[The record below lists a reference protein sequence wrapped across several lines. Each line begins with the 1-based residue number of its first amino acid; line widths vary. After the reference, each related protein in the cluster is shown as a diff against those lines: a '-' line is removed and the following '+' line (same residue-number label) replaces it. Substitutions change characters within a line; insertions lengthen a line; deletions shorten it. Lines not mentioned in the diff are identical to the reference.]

1 MKKIIA
7 LFGIILYPVLVAGQM
22 SFDAGT
28 YVRFKTLNHRISAP
42 KTWGEE
48 SSGLYMLS
56 GSEILD
62 LGILTV
68 ASSNQSL
75 EIRCRLE
82 GNLSPQNSASEPMNN
97 DFSIPYHVFDSD
109 SIIDDDTEF
118 WFYIPPN
125 YNMSYD
131 PILGSSSYVPNPFS
145 DRKYFLV
152 SGGNTAYQGIPLE
165 AVAKQ
170 DSSRAL
176 NAKATWVYDTAMYNL
191 VGTGRKWMGELFD
204 FTTTRVYDF
213 SGRTTLS
220 TSSANRP
227 LPGSNIKV
235 QIKAVARSSTSNTKL
250 TVQYGSQSET
260 VAFPAV
266 QTGSVSNYVQEKLLT
281 VDFTADQS
289 TTLTITYDKL
299 GDNAAA
305 MWLDEMIVDWETS
318 EEEVYPNQFM
328 VNHPRGAG
336 NYSHFEVEGSS
347 CLRIFGIEN
356 KQISTLIEPAI
367 VTSLGPDQTRQRWY
381 SHEDQPRTYK
391 IGDCDEPLA
400 FIVDEQVNLNDIQ
413 TATYSDLNGIESIV
427 ITTDSLLDAANDLA
441 ELERAS
447 GVTSEV
453 VSLDYIYDVMN
464 TGNPD
469 IGAIRKFLVKA
480 YADYNSLKYLTLFGD
495 ASYDYKGIL
504 PGAKSN
510 LVPTYHT
517 NASFSLI
524 TSYITDDF
532 YGYLESGESVN
543 WFLDDLDIGI
553 GRIPVRTVS
562 EAEEAVAKIANY
574 MQGADRFGPWR
585 ARGIFVVDDA
595 DEPWE
600 KEFAVYQD
608 RLAKTLDT
616 TRAELNQIKIY
627 SDAYLQDTKPGSQR
641 YPEAREALI
650 DEVEQGALAV
660 SFVGH
665 GGEVGWTTE
674 RILQLEDINGWN
686 NTSKQ
691 PVVTTITCE
700 FTRFDDPL
708 RISAGE
714 QLFLNPSGGAIG
726 LFSTTRSVFATNSTY
741 ALNALLN
748 EEMMQLDNPRLGDV
762 LRETKNNN
770 NSGDKIK
777 FSLIGDA
784 ALPLARPK
792 HQMIFD
798 TLNGMAWSDFQDT
811 LKALSWVQIQGSVRD
826 VQSGAL
832 LNNFNGK
839 AWVTVFDKP
848 QMQQTKVNDQ
858 SGTPFNFT
866 TQNNTVFKGQASVV
880 NGKYTVAFR
889 VPLDINL
896 SYGPPKISAYATD
909 FETDAWGASNE
920 QLMGGIFDGVI
931 TDTEG
936 PEVQLFMNDTTFSTG
951 NTVESDAIGLGLLSD
966 ESGINAVGLGIG
978 HNMTLTLDGVAINVN
993 AYYESDLDDFT
1004 RGSLRYPFNN
1014 LTLGEHTLSLRAWD
1028 VLNQWGYDSIAFVVV
1043 EPSTPILDQ
1052 LLAFPNPFTDQVKF
1066 QLAHQ
1071 ERGEEGELKVSVT
1084 NNQGQLVWQRAQ
1096 NLRLNDTKT
1105 QLPTFTMSEQ
1115 PGKTPGA
1122 GFYSVRVEWTRL
1134 IDGKSATIQEKLIYI
1149 R

>member
-1 MKKIIA
+1 MKKIKA
-7 LFGIILYPVLVAGQM
+7 LFGIILFPVLVAGQM

-28 YVRFKTLNHRISAP
+28 YVRFKTINNRISAP
-42 KTWGEE
+42 QYWGEE
-48 SSGLYMLS
+48 SSGLYMLR

-62 LGILTV
+62 LGILTEE
-68 ASSNQSL
+68 SKNQSL

-82 GNLSPQNSASEPMNN
+82 GNLPPQNSASEPMSN
-97 DFSIPYHVFDSD
+97 DFSIPYHIFDSD
-109 SIIDDDTEF
+109 SIIDVNTEF

-125 YNMSYD
+125 YSISYD
-131 PILGSSSYVPNPFS
+131 PNSGRSSYVSNPFS

-165 AVAKQ
+165 AVAEQ
-170 DSSRAL
+170 DSSRAM
-176 NAKATWVYDTAMYNL
+176 NANVTWVYDTAMYNL

-213 SGRTTLS
+213 SNRTTLS
-220 TSSANRP
+220 TSNANRP

-250 TVQYGSQSET
+250 TVEYGSQSET
-260 VAFPAV
+260 VTFPAV

-281 VDFTADQS
+281 VDFIGDQS
-289 TTLTITYDKL
+289 STLTISYDKV
-299 GDNAAA
+299 GNNAAA

-318 EEEVYPNQFM
+318 EEEVYPNQYM
-328 VNHPRGAG
+328 VNRPRGAG
-336 NYSHFEVEGSS
+336 NYSHFEVEGGS

-356 KQISTLIEPAI
+356 KQISTRIEPAV
-367 VTSLGPDQTRQRWY
+367 VTALAPDQTRNKWY
-381 SHEDQPRTYK
+381 SHEDKPRTYR
-391 IGDCDEPLA
+391 IGDCDEPLD
-400 FIVDEQVNLNDIQ
+400 FIVDGRVNLNDLQ
-413 TATYSDLNGIESIV
+413 TATFSDLDGIESIV

-453 VSLDYIYDVMN
+453 VSLSYIYDVMN

-532 YGYLESGESVN
+532 YGYLDSGESVN

-1014 LTLGEHTLSLRAWD
+1014 LKLGEHTLSLRAWD

>member
-1 MKKIIA
+1 
-7 LFGIILYPVLVAGQM
+7 
-22 SFDAGT
+22 
-28 YVRFKTLNHRISAP
+28 
-42 KTWGEE
+42 
-48 SSGLYMLS
+48 
-56 GSEILD
+56 
-62 LGILTV
+62 
-68 ASSNQSL
+68 
-75 EIRCRLE
+75 
-82 GNLSPQNSASEPMNN
+82 
-97 DFSIPYHVFDSD
+97 
-109 SIIDDDTEF
+109 
-118 WFYIPPN
+118 
-125 YNMSYD
+125 
-131 PILGSSSYVPNPFS
+131 
-145 DRKYFLV
+145 
-152 SGGNTAYQGIPLE
+152 
-165 AVAKQ
+165 
-170 DSSRAL
+170 
-176 NAKATWVYDTAMYNL
+176 
-191 VGTGRKWMGELFD
+191 
-204 FTTTRVYDF
+204 
-213 SGRTTLS
+213 
-220 TSSANRP
+220 
-227 LPGSNIKV
+227 V

-260 VAFPAV
+260 VIFPAV
-266 QTGSVSNYVQEKLLT
+266 QTGSASNYVQEKLLT

-289 TTLTITYDKL
+289 STLTLSYDKV
-299 GDNAAA
+299 GNNAAA

-318 EEEVYPNQFM
+318 EEEVYPNQNM

-356 KQISTLIEPAI
+356 QQISTRIEPA
-367 VTSLGPDQTRQRWY
+367 VVNSLGADLARSKWY
-381 SHEDQPRTYK
+381 SHEDQPRAYR
-391 IGDCDEPLA
+391 IGDCDAPLVH
-400 FIVDEQVNLNDIQ
+400 IVDEKVNLSNIQ
-413 TATYSDLNGIESIV
+413 TATFSDLNGIESII
-427 ITTDSLLDAANDLA
+427 ITTDSLLDAANDLS

-453 VSLDYIYDVMN
+453 VSLSYIYDVMN

-504 PGAKSN
+504 LGAKSN
-510 LVPTYHT
+510 VVPTYHT
-517 NASFSLI
+517 NASFSLM

-532 YGYLESGESVN
+532 YGYLDSGESVN
-543 WFLDDLDIGI
+543 WYLDDLDIGI

-562 EAEEAVAKIANY
+562 EAEEMVAKIANY

-641 YPEAREALI
+641 YPEARQALFN
-650 DEVEQGALAV
+650 EVEQGALAV

-792 HQMIFD
+792 HQMSFD
-798 TLNGMAWSDFQDT
+798 SINGMAWSDFQDT
-811 LKALSWVQIQGSVRD
+811 LKALSWVQIKGSVHD

-832 LNNFNGK
+832 MSDFNGK

-848 QMQQTKVNDQ
+848 QIQQTKVNDQ

-866 TQNNTVFKGQASVV
+866 TQNNAVFKGQASVV
-880 NGKYTVAFR
+880 NGKYTVTFR

-909 FETDAWGASNE
+909 YEQDAWGASND
-920 QLMGGIFDGVI
+920 QLIGGILDGFI
-931 TDTEG
+931 ADTEG
-936 PEVQLFMNDTTFSTG
+936 PEVRLFMNDTTFASG
-951 NTVESDAIGLGLLSD
+951 SSVESDATGLGLLYD

-978 HNMTLTLDGVAINVN
+978 HNMTLTLNGEAINVN
-993 AYYESDLDDFT
+993 DYYESDLDDFT
-1004 RGSLRYPFNN
+1004 RGSLRYPFND
-1014 LTLGEHTLSLRAWD
+1014 LALGEHTLSLRAWD

-1043 EPSTPILDQ
+1043 EPSTPVLEQ

-1066 QLAHQ
+1066 QLTHQ
-1071 ERGEEGELKVSVT
+1071 EQGEEGELKVTVT
-1084 NNQGQLVWQRAQ
+1084 NNQGQLIWQRAQ
-1096 NLRLNDTKT
+1096 TLRLNAAAT

-1115 PGKTPGA
+1115 SGKTPGA
-1122 GFYSVRVEWTRL
+1122 GFYSVRVEWMRL
-1134 IDGKSATIQEKLIYI
+1134 IDGKSSTIQEKLIYI

>member
-7 LFGIILYPVLVAGQM
+7 FIGVILLPVLVAGQM

-28 YVRFKTLNHRISAP
+28 YVRFKTVNHRITAP
-42 KTWGEE
+42 QNWEEE
-48 SSGLYMLS
+48 SSGLYKLS

-62 LGILTV
+62 LGILTES
-68 ASSNQSL
+68 SSNQSL

-82 GNLSPQNSASEPMNN
+82 GNLSPQNSASEPMGN
-97 DFSIPYHVFDSD
+97 DFSIPYHIFDSD
-109 SIIDDDTEF
+109 TIIDDATEF
-118 WFYIPPN
+118 WFYIPPSYN
-125 YNMSYD
+125 YSYD
-131 PILGSSSYVPNPFS
+131 PILGKSSYVSNPYS

-152 SGGNTAYQGIPLE
+152 SGGNTAYQSIPLE
-165 AVAKQ
+165 AVAEQ

-176 NAKATWVYDTAMYNL
+176 NARVTWVYDTTMYNL

-213 SGRTTLS
+213 SNRTTSS
-220 TSSANRP
+220 TSTANRP
-227 LPGSNIKV
+227 VPGSSIKV

-260 VAFPAV
+260 VIFPAV
-266 QTGSVSNYVQEKLLT
+266 QTGSASNYVQEKLLT

-289 TTLTITYDKL
+289 STLTLSYDKV
-299 GDNAAA
+299 GNNAAA

-318 EEEVYPNQFM
+318 EEEVYPNQNM

-356 KQISTLIEPAI
+356 QQISTRIEPA
-367 VTSLGPDQTRQRWY
+367 VVNSLGADLARSKWY
-381 SHEDQPRTYK
+381 SHEDQPRAYR
-391 IGDCDEPLA
+391 IGDCDAPLVH
-400 FIVDEQVNLNDIQ
+400 IVDEKVNLSNIQ
-413 TATYSDLNGIESIV
+413 TATFSDLNGIESII
-427 ITTDSLLDAANDLA
+427 ITTDSLLDAANDLS

-453 VSLDYIYDVMN
+453 VSLSYIYDVMN

-504 PGAKSN
+504 LGAKSN
-510 LVPTYHT
+510 VVPTYHT
-517 NASFSLI
+517 NASFSLM

-532 YGYLESGESVN
+532 YGYLDSGESVN
-543 WFLDDLDIGI
+543 WYLDDLDIGI

-562 EAEEAVAKIANY
+562 EAEEMVAKIANY

-641 YPEAREALI
+641 YPEARQALFN
-650 DEVEQGALAV
+650 EVEQGALAV

-741 ALNALLN
+741 ALNAMLN

-792 HQMIFD
+792 HQMSFD
-798 TLNGMAWSDFQDT
+798 SINGNAWSDFQDT
-811 LKALSWVQIQGSVRD
+811 LKALSWVQIKGSVHD

-832 LNNFNGK
+832 MSDFNGK

-848 QMQQTKVNDQ
+848 QIQQTKVNDQ

-866 TQNNTVFKGQASVV
+866 TQNNAVFKGQASVV
-880 NGKYTVAFR
+880 NGKYTVTFR

-909 FETDAWGASNE
+909 YEQDAWGASND
-920 QLMGGIFDGVI
+920 QLMGGILDGFI
-931 TDTEG
+931 ADTEG
-936 PEVQLFMNDTTFSTG
+936 PEVRLFMNDTTFASG
-951 NTVESDAIGLGLLSD
+951 SSVESDATGLGLLYD

-978 HNMTLTLDGVAINVN
+978 HNMTLTLDGEAINVN
-993 AYYESDLDDFT
+993 DYYESDLDDFT
-1004 RGSLRYPFNN
+1004 RGSLRYPFND
-1014 LTLGEHTLSLRAWD
+1014 LALGEHSLSLRAWD

-1066 QLAHQ
+1066 QLTHQ
-1071 ERGEEGELKVSVT
+1071 EQGEEGELKVSVT
-1084 NNQGQLVWQRAQ
+1084 NNQGQLVWQRVQ
-1096 NLRLNDTKT
+1096 TLRLNDAKT

>member
-1 MKKIIA
+1 VKKIIA
-7 LFGIILYPVLVAGQM
+7 LVGVLLFPILVAGQL
-22 SFDAGT
+22 SFDTGT
-28 YVRFKTLNHRISAP
+28 YVRFKTLNHGISGP
-42 KTWGEE
+42 KNGGQA

-56 GSEILD
+56 GREVLD
-62 LGILTV
+62 LGIL
-68 ASSNQSL
+68 SELSRNESL
-75 EIRCRLE
+75 EIRCRLD
-82 GNLSPQNSASEPMNN
+82 GTLSPQNSANEPMGS
-97 DFSIPYHVFDSD
+97 DFSIPYYIVDSD
-109 SIIDDDTEF
+109 SIVDDATEF
-118 WFYIPPN
+118 WFYVPPSYTLN
-125 YNMSYD
+125 YDAASGASFYAA
-131 PILGSSSYVPNPFS
+131 NPFS
-145 DRKYFLV
+145 DQKYFLV
-152 SGGNTAYQGIPLE
+152 SGGNTSYQG
-165 AVAKQ
+165 VAAEVVPEQ

-176 NAKATWVYDTAMYNL
+176 NARATWVYDTAMYNL
-191 VGTGRKWMGELFD
+191 VGTGRRWMGEMFD

-213 SGRTTLS
+213 RERTALS
-220 TSSANRP
+220 NSDANRP
-227 LPGSNIKV
+227 VSGSTIKV
-235 QIKAVARSSTSNTKL
+235 RIKAVARSSTSNTKL
-250 TVQYGSQSET
+250 IVQYGAQSET
-260 VAFPAV
+260 VTFPAV

-289 TTLTITYDKL
+289 TTLTITYDKA
-299 GDNAAA
+299 GNNAAA

-318 EEEVYPNQFM
+318 EVEVCPNQFR
-328 VNHPRGAG
+328 VNQSRGAG

-347 CLRIFGIEN
+347 CLRIFGLEN
-356 KQISTLIEPAI
+356 QRIATHVEPAI
-367 VTSLGPDQTRQRWY
+367 VTSLGPDQTRSKWY
-381 SHEDQPRTYK
+381 SHEDLPRTYM
-391 IGDCDEPLA
+391 IGDCNEPLA
-400 FIVDEQVNLNDIQ
+400 YVLDEKVNLSEIGS
-413 TATYSDLNGIESIV
+413 ATFADLDGIASII
-427 ITTDSLLDAANDLA
+427 ITPDSLLDAASDLA
-441 ELERAS
+441 DLERAS
-447 GVTSEV
+447 GVTAEV
-453 VSLDYIYDVMN
+453 VSLSYIYDVMN

-504 PGAKSN
+504 SGAKSN
-510 LVPTYHT
+510 VVPTYHT

-524 TSYITDDF
+524 SSYITDDF
-532 YGYLESGESVN
+532 YGYLDSGESVN

-562 EAEEAVAKIANY
+562 EAENAVAKIANY
-574 MQGADRFGPWR
+574 MTGADRFGPWR

-641 YPEAREALI
+641 YPEARQALFN
-650 DEVEQGALAV
+650 EVEQGALAV

-708 RISAGE
+708 RVSAGE
-714 QLFLNPSGGAIG
+714 QLFLNPNGGAIG

-792 HQMIFD
+792 HQMSFD
-798 TLNGMAWSDFQDT
+798 TLNGVAWSDFQDT
-811 LKALSWVQIQGSVRD
+811 LKALSWVQIQGGVRD
-826 VQSGAL
+826 AQSGAL

-866 TQNNTVFKGQASVV
+866 TQNNAVFKGQASVV
-880 NGKYTVAFR
+880 NGRYTVAFR

-909 FETDAWGASNE
+909 YETDAWGASND
-920 QLMGGIFDGVI
+920 QLMGGIFDGLI
-931 TDTEG
+931 TDMEG
-936 PEVQLFMNDTTFSTG
+936 PEVRLFMNDTAFTSG
-951 NTVESDAIGLGLLSD
+951 SSVESDATGLGLLYD

-978 HNMTLTLDGVAINVN
+978 HNMTLTLDGEAINVN
-993 AYYESDLDDFT
+993 DYYESDLDDFT
-1004 RGSLRYPFNN
+1004 RGSLRYPFSD
-1014 LTLGEHTLSLRAWD
+1014 LALGEHTLSLRAWD

-1043 EPSTPILDQ
+1043 APSTPILEQ

-1066 QLAHQ
+1066 QLTHQ
-1071 ERGEEGELKVSVT
+1071 EQGEEGELKVSVT
-1084 NNQGQLVWQRAQ
+1084 NNQGQLVWQRTQ
-1096 NLRLNDTKT
+1096 TLRLNDATT

-1115 PGKTPGA
+1115 PGQTPGA

>member
-1 MKKIIA
+1 M
-7 LFGIILYPVLVAGQM
+7 M
-22 SFDAGT
+22 SGRE
-28 YVRFKTLNHRISAP
+28 V
-42 KTWGEE
+42 
-48 SSGLYMLS
+48 
-56 GSEILD
+56 LD
-62 LGILTV
+62 LGIL
-68 ASSNQSL
+68 SELSRNESL
-75 EIRCRLE
+75 EIRCRLD
-82 GNLSPQNSASEPMNN
+82 GTLSPQNSANEPIGG
-97 DFSIPYHVFDSD
+97 DFSIPYYIVDSD
-109 SIIDDDTEF
+109 SIVDNATEF
-118 WFYIPPN
+118 WFYVPPSYTLN
-125 YNMSYD
+125 YDAASGKSFY
-131 PILGSSSYVPNPFS
+131 LANPFS
-145 DRKYFLV
+145 DQKYFLV
-152 SGGNTAYQGIPLE
+152 SGGNTAYQGVSPEIVPE
-165 AVAKQ
+165 Q

-176 NAKATWVYDTAMYNL
+176 NARASWVYDTAMYNL
-191 VGTGRKWMGELFD
+191 VGTGRRWMGELFD

-213 SGRTTLS
+213 RERTALNNSG
-220 TSSANRP
+220 ANRP
-227 LPGSNIKV
+227 VSGSTIKV
-235 QIKAVARSSTSNTKL
+235 QIKAVARSSISETKL
-250 TVQYGSQSET
+250 IVHYGAQSET
-260 VAFPAV
+260 VTFPAV
-266 QTGSVSNYVQEKLLT
+266 QTGSVSNYVQEKLLN

-289 TTLTITYDKL
+289 TTLTITYDKA

-318 EEEVYPNQFM
+318 EAEVCPNQFM
-328 VNHPRGAG
+328 VNQPRGAG
-336 NYSHFEVEGSS
+336 NYSYFEVEGSS
-347 CLRIFGIEN
+347 CLRIFGLEN
-356 KQISTLIEPAI
+356 QRITTHVEPAV
-367 VTSLGPDQTRQRWY
+367 VTSLGPDRTRSKWY
-381 SHEDQPRTYK
+381 SHEDLSRTYM
-391 IGDCDEPLA
+391 IGDCNEPLA
-400 FIVDEQVNLNDIQ
+400 YVVDEKVNLGEIGS
-413 TATYSDLNGIESIV
+413 ATFTDLDGIASII
-427 ITTDSLLDAANDLA
+427 ITPDSLLHAASDLA

-447 GVTSEV
+447 GVTAEV
-453 VSLDYIYDVMN
+453 VSLSYIYDVMN

-480 YADYNSLKYLTLFGD
+480 YADYNSLKYLTLLGD

-504 PGAKSN
+504 SGANSN
-510 LVPTYHT
+510 VVPTYHT

-532 YGYLESGESVN
+532 YGYLDSGESVN

-574 MQGADRFGPWR
+574 MTGADRFGPWR

-641 YPEAREALI
+641 YPEARQALFN
-650 DEVEQGALAV
+650 EVEQGALAV

-708 RISAGE
+708 RVSAGE
-714 QLFLNPSGGAIG
+714 QLFLNPNGGAIG

-792 HQMIFD
+792 HQMSFD

-826 VQSGAL
+826 VQSGSL

-866 TQNNTVFKGQASVV
+866 TQNNAVFKGQASVV
-880 NGKYTVAFR
+880 NGRYTVAFR

-909 FETDAWGASNE
+909 YETDAWGASND
-920 QLMGGIFDGVI
+920 QLMGGIFDGLI

-936 PEVQLFMNDTTFSTG
+936 PEVRLFMNDTAFIPGSS
-951 NTVESDAIGLGLLSD
+951 VESDATGLGLLYD

-978 HNMTLTLDGVAINVN
+978 HNMTLTLDGEAINVN
-993 AYYESDLDDFT
+993 DYYESDLDDFT
-1004 RGSLRYPFNN
+1004 RGSLRYPFND
-1014 LTLGEHTLSLRAWD
+1014 LALGEHTLSLRAWD
-1028 VLNQWGYDSIAFVVV
+1028 VLNQWGYDSIAFVVI
-1043 EPSTPILDQ
+1043 EPSTPILEQ

-1066 QLAHQ
+1066 QLTHQ
-1071 ERGEEGELKVSVT
+1071 EQGEEGELKVSVT
-1084 NNQGQLVWQRAQ
+1084 NNQGQLVWQRTQ
-1096 NLRLNDTKT
+1096 TLRLNDATT

-1115 PGKTPGA
+1115 PGQTPGA

>member
-1 MKKIIA
+1 
-7 LFGIILYPVLVAGQM
+7 
-22 SFDAGT
+22 
-28 YVRFKTLNHRISAP
+28 
-42 KTWGEE
+42 
-48 SSGLYMLS
+48 MLS
-56 GSEILD
+56 GSEIID
-62 LGILTV
+62 LGILGEG
-68 ASSNQSL
+68 SRNESL
-75 EIRCRLE
+75 EIRCRLD
-82 GNLSPQNSASEPMNN
+82 GTLSPKNTVSEPMGA
-97 DFSIPYHVFDSD
+97 DFSIPYHIVDSD
-109 SIIDDDTEF
+109 SIIDAATEF
-118 WFYIPPN
+118 WFYIPPS
-125 YNMSYD
+125 YTMIYD
-131 PILGSSSYVPNPFS
+131 PALGRSSYFANPYS
-145 DRKYFLV
+145 DQKYFLV
-152 SGGNTAYQGIPLE
+152 SGGNTTYQGIPLE
-165 AVAKQ
+165 AVAEQ

-176 NAKATWVYDTAMYNL
+176 NARATWVYDTAMYNL
-191 VGTGRKWMGELFD
+191 VGTGRRWMGELFD
-204 FTTTRVYDF
+204 FTTTRAYDF
-213 SGRTTLS
+213 RARTT
-220 TSSANRP
+220 TSNSNANQP
-227 LPGSNIKV
+227 VPGSAIKV
-235 QIKAVARSSTSNTKL
+235 QIKAVARASTSNTKL
-250 TVQYGSQSET
+250 IVHYGTQSET
-260 VAFPAV
+260 VSFPAV
-266 QTGSVSNYVQEKLLT
+266 QAGSVSNYVQEKLLT

-289 TTLTITYDKL
+289 TTLTITYDKV
-299 GDNAAA
+299 GNNAAA

-318 EEEVYPNQFM
+318 EAEVCPDQFM
-328 VNHPRGAG
+328 VNQPRGAG
-336 NYSHFEVEGSS
+336 YYSHFEVEGSS
-347 CLRIFGIEN
+347 CLRIFGLEN
-356 KQISTLIEPAI
+356 QQISTLVEPAA
-367 VTSLGPDQTRQRWY
+367 VTLLGPNQTRNKWY
-381 SHEDQPRTYK
+381 SHEDSPRMYK
-391 IGDCDEPLA
+391 IGDCNEPPA
-400 FIVDEQVNLNDIQ
+400 FIVDEKVNHSEIE
-413 TATYSDLNGIESIV
+413 TATFSDLDGIESII
-427 ITTDSLLDAANDLA
+427 ITTDSLLHVASDLA

-453 VSLDYIYDVMN
+453 VSLSYIYDIMN

-469 IGAIRKFLVKA
+469 IGAVRKFLVKA
-480 YADYNSLKYLTLFGD
+480 YADYASLKYLTLFGD
-495 ASYDYKGIL
+495 ASYDYKGVL
-504 PGAKSN
+504 SGAKSN

-517 NASFSLI
+517 NASFSLM

-532 YGYLESGESVN
+532 YGYLDSGESVN
-543 WFLDDLDIGI
+543 WYLDDLDIGI
-553 GRIPVRTVS
+553 GRIPVRTIN

-574 MQGADRFGPWR
+574 LQGGARFGPWR

-641 YPEAREALI
+641 YPEARKALFN
-650 DEVEQGALAV
+650 EVEQGALVV

-674 RILQLEDINGWN
+674 RILQLEDINGWT

-708 RISAGE
+708 RVSAGE

-748 EEMMQLDNPRLGDV
+748 EEMMQLNNPRLGDV

-792 HQMIFD
+792 HQMSFD
-798 TLNGMAWSDFQDT
+798 TLNGMAWADFQDT
-811 LKALSWVQIQGSVRD
+811 LKALSWVQIHGSVRD
-826 VQSGAL
+826 AQGGAL

-848 QMQQTKVNDQ
+848 QTQQTKVNDQ
-858 SGTPFNFT
+858 SGSPFNFT
-866 TQNNTVFKGQASVV
+866 TQNNAVFKGQASVV

-889 VPLDINL
+889 VPMDINL
-896 SYGPPKISAYATD
+896 SFGPPKISAYATN
-909 FETDAWGASNE
+909 FETDAWGASND
-920 QLMGGIFDGVI
+920 QLMGGIFDGLI

-936 PEVQLFMNDTTFSTG
+936 PEVQLFMNDTGFTSG
-951 NTVESDAIGLGLLSD
+951 SIVESDATALGLLYD

-978 HNMTLTLDGVAINVN
+978 HNMTLKLDGEAINVN

-1004 RGSLRYPFNN
+1004 RGSLRYPFYE
-1014 LTLGEHTLSLRAWD
+1014 LALGEHTLSLRAWD

-1043 EPSTPILDQ
+1043 EANTPILEQ

-1066 QLAHQ
+1066 QLTHQ
-1071 ERGEEGELKVSVT
+1071 EQGEEGELKVSVT

-1096 NLRLNDTKT
+1096 TLRLNDATI

-1115 PGKTPGA
+1115 PGRTPGA

-1134 IDGKSATIQEKLIYI
+1134 VDGKSATIQEKLIYI

>member
-1 MKKIIA
+1 MT
-7 LFGIILYPVLVAGQM
+7 GQM
-22 SFDAGT
+22 SFDSGT
-28 YVRFKTLNHRISAP
+28 YVRFKTINHRISAP
-42 KTWGEE
+42 QNWREE
-48 SSGLYMLS
+48 SSGLHMLS

-62 LGILTV
+62 LGILSEE
-68 ASSNQSL
+68 SSNKSL

-82 GNLSPQNSASEPMNN
+82 GNLSPQNNASEPMGN
-97 DFSIPYHVFDSD
+97 DFSIPYHIIDSD
-109 SIIDDDTEF
+109 SIIDDATEF

-125 YNMSYD
+125 YNISFD
-131 PILGSSSYVPNPFS
+131 AISGRSSYVSNPFS

-152 SGGNTAYQGIPLE
+152 SGGNTAYQGIPTE
-165 AVAKQ
+165 AVLEQ

-176 NAKATWVYDTAMYNL
+176 NARATWVYDTAMYNL

-213 SGRTTLS
+213 SERTTS
-220 TSSANRP
+220 GTSNANRP
-227 LPGSNIKV
+227 APGSSIQV

-260 VAFPAV
+260 VTFPAV
-266 QTGSVSNYVQEKLLT
+266 QTGSVSNYVQERQLT

-289 TTLTITYDKL
+289 TTLTITYDKV
-299 GDNAAA
+299 GNNAAA
-305 MWLDEMIVDWETS
+305 MWLDEMIVDWETT
-318 EEEVYPNQFM
+318 EEEVYPNQYM
-328 VNHPRGAG
+328 VNNPRGAG

-347 CLRIFGIEN
+347 CLKIFGIEN
-356 KQISTLIEPAI
+356 KQISTLIEPAV
-367 VTSLGPDQTRQRWY
+367 VTSLGSAQTRSKWY
-381 SHEDQPRTYK
+381 SHEDKARTYR
-391 IGDCDEPLA
+391 IGDCDDPLVLM
-400 FIVDEQVNLNDIQ
+400 VDEKVNLSAIQ
-413 TATYSDLNGIESIV
+413 TATFSDLNGIESIV

-441 ELERAS
+441 KLERAS

-453 VSLDYIYDVMN
+453 VSLSYIYDVMN

-469 IGAIRKFLVKA
+469 ISAIRKFLVKA

-510 LVPTYHT
+510 IVPTYHT
-517 NASFSLI
+517 NVSFSLI

-532 YGYLESGESVN
+532 YGYLDSGESVN
-543 WFLDDLDIGI
+543 WYLDDLDIGI
-553 GRIPVRTVS
+553 GRIPVRTAS

-641 YPEAREALI
+641 YPEARQALFN
-650 DEVEQGALAV
+650 EVEQGALAV

-686 NTSKQ
+686 NSSKQ

-792 HQMIFD
+792 HQVDFD
-798 TLNGMAWSDFQDT
+798 SLNGIAWSDFQDT
-811 LKALSWVQIQGSVRD
+811 LKALSWVQIKGSVVE

-832 LNNFNGK
+832 MSNFTGK

-848 QMQQTKVNDQ
+848 QIQQTKVNDQ

-866 TQNNTVFKGQASVV
+866 TQNNAVFKGQASVV
-880 NGKYTVAFR
+880 NGQYTVAFR

-896 SYGPPKISAYATD
+896 SYGPPKISAYATN
-909 FETDAWGASNE
+909 FETDAWGASND
-920 QLMGGIFDGVI
+920 QLMGGILDGFI
-931 TDTEG
+931 ADTEG
-936 PEVQLFMNDTTFSTG
+936 PEVQLFMNDTNFISG
-951 NTVESDAIGLGLLSD
+951 ANVETDATGLGLLYD

-978 HNMTLTLDGVAINVN
+978 HNLTLTLDGEAINVN
-993 AYYESDLDDFT
+993 DYYESDLDDFT
-1004 RGSLRYPFNN
+1004 RGSLRYPFYD
-1014 LTLGEHTLSLRAWD
+1014 LPLGEHTLSLRAWD

-1066 QLAHQ
+1066 QLTHQ
-1071 ERGEEGELKVSVT
+1071 EQGEEGELKVSVT

-1096 NLRLNDTKT
+1096 TLRLNDAKT

-1115 PGKTPGA
+1115 PGQTPGA

>member
-1 MKKIIA
+1 
-7 LFGIILYPVLVAGQM
+7 M
-22 SFDAGT
+22 SFDNGT
-28 YVRFKTLNHRISAP
+28 YVRFKTLNHRISGP
-42 KTWGEE
+42 QMWGQE
-48 SSGLYMLS
+48 SSGMYSLS
-56 GSEILD
+56 GSEVLD
-62 LGILTV
+62 LGIL
-68 ASSNQSL
+68 SNGANNSEL
-75 EIRCRLE
+75 EIRCRLN
-82 GNLSPQNSASEPMNN
+82 GTLAPLNATSELVGK
-97 DFSIPYHVFDSD
+97 DFSIPYYVFDSD
-109 SIIDDDTEF
+109 TTLDEDTEF
-118 WFYIPPN
+118 WFYIPP
-125 YNMSYD
+125 SYD
-131 PILGSSSYVPNPFS
+131 ITYDPLNGTSSYTSNPYS
-145 DRKYFLV
+145 DQKYFLV
-152 SGGNTAYQGIPLE
+152 SGGNDSYQPIPLE
-165 AVAKQ
+165 AVPEPAT
-170 DSSRAL
+170 SRAM
-176 NAKATWVYDTAMYNL
+176 NARATWVYDTAMYNL
-191 VGTGRKWMGELFD
+191 VGTGRRWMGELFD

-213 SGRTTLS
+213 RERTAMTAS
-220 TSSANRP
+220 TVNQP
-227 LPGSNIKV
+227 VPGTAVRV
-235 QIKAVARSSTSNTKL
+235 QIKAVARSSTNNTKL
-250 TVQYGSQSET
+250 LVQYGSQSASVT
-260 VAFPAV
+260 FPAV
-266 QTGSVSNYVQEKLLT
+266 QTGSVSNYVQEKFLT
-281 VDFTADQS
+281 ATFTADQS
-289 TTLTITYDKL
+289 ASITLSYDKA
-299 GDNAAA
+299 GNNAAA

-318 EEEVYPNQFM
+318 EEEVYPSQSM

-336 NYSHFEVEGSS
+336 NYSHFNVEGTS

-356 KQISTLIEPAI
+356 RQISSLVEPA
-367 VTSLGPDQTRQRWY
+367 VVVSGGLDQYQWKWY
-381 SHEDQPRTYK
+381 SHEDKLRTYK
-391 IGDCDEPLA
+391 IGYCTDPLA
-400 FIVDEQVNLNDIQ
+400 YIVDQKVDLGTIE
-413 TATYSDLNGIESIV
+413 TAVLSDLDGIESI
-427 ITTDSLLDAANDLA
+427 IIAPDSLLDAAQELA
-441 ELERAS
+441 VLERS
-447 GVTSEV
+447 TGVSSEV
-453 VSLDYIYDVMN
+453 VALSYIYDEMN

-480 YADYNSLKYLTLFGD
+480 YADYGTLKYLTLFGD
-495 ASYDYKGIL
+495 ASYDYKGKL
-504 PGAKSN
+504 QGRQSN

-517 NASFSLI
+517 AASFSLY

-532 YGYLESGESVN
+532 YGYLDAGETLN
-543 WFLDDLDIGI
+543 WFLDDLDVGI
-553 GRIPVRTVS
+553 GRIPVRNVQ
-562 EAEEAVAKIANY
+562 EAQEAVAKIGNY
-574 MQGADRFGPWR
+574 LQGADRFGPWR
-585 ARGIFVVDDA
+585 ARGVFVVDDV
-595 DEPWE
+595 DEAWE
-600 KEFAVYQD
+600 KEFAVVQD
-608 RLAKTLDT
+608 RLAKKLDT

-641 YPEAREALI
+641 YPEARQALFN
-650 DEVEQGALAV
+650 EVEQGALAV

-714 QLFLNPSGGAIG
+714 QLFLNPNGGAIG

-792 HQMIFD
+792 HQMSFD

-811 LKALSWVQIQGSVRD
+811 LKALSWVQIKGSVLD
-826 VQSGAL
+826 AQSGAL
-832 LNNFNGK
+832 MTGFNGK
-839 AWVTVFDKP
+839 AWVTVFDKA
-848 QMQQTKVNDQ
+848 QEQETKVNDQ
-858 SGTPFNFT
+858 SGTPFRFT
-866 TQNNTVFKGQASVV
+866 TQSNTVFKGQASVV
-880 NGKYTVAFR
+880 NGRYSVEFR

-896 SYGPPKISAYATD
+896 SYGPPKISAYATNY
-909 FETDAWGASNE
+909 ETDAWGASND
-920 QLMGGIFDGVI
+920 QLMGGIYDGLI

-936 PEVQLFMNDTTFSTG
+936 PEVRLFMNDTTFTSG
-951 NTVESDAIGLGLLSD
+951 SSVESDATGLGLLYD

-978 HNMTLTLDGVAINVN
+978 HNMTLTLDGEAINVN
-993 AYYESDLDDFT
+993 DYYESDLDDFT
-1004 RGSLRYPFNN
+1004 RGSLRYPFND
-1014 LTLGEHTLSLRAWD
+1014 LALGEHTLSLRAWD

-1066 QLAHQ
+1066 QLTHQ
-1071 ERGEEGELKVSVT
+1071 EQGEEGELKVSVT

-1096 NLRLNDTKT
+1096 ILRLNDAKT

-1115 PGKTPGA
+1115 PGKTSGA

>member
-1 MKKIIA
+1 
-7 LFGIILYPVLVAGQM
+7 
-22 SFDAGT
+22 
-28 YVRFKTLNHRISAP
+28 
-42 KTWGEE
+42 
-48 SSGLYMLS
+48 
-56 GSEILD
+56 
-62 LGILTV
+62 
-68 ASSNQSL
+68 
-75 EIRCRLE
+75 
-82 GNLSPQNSASEPMNN
+82 
-97 DFSIPYHVFDSD
+97 
-109 SIIDDDTEF
+109 
-118 WFYIPPN
+118 
-125 YNMSYD
+125 
-131 PILGSSSYVPNPFS
+131 
-145 DRKYFLV
+145 
-152 SGGNTAYQGIPLE
+152 
-165 AVAKQ
+165 
-170 DSSRAL
+170 
-176 NAKATWVYDTAMYNL
+176 
-191 VGTGRKWMGELFD
+191 
-204 FTTTRVYDF
+204 
-213 SGRTTLS
+213 
-220 TSSANRP
+220 
-227 LPGSNIKV
+227 
-235 QIKAVARSSTSNTKL
+235 
-250 TVQYGSQSET
+250 
-260 VAFPAV
+260 
-266 QTGSVSNYVQEKLLT
+266 
-281 VDFTADQS
+281 
-289 TTLTITYDKL
+289 
-299 GDNAAA
+299 
-305 MWLDEMIVDWETS
+305 
-318 EEEVYPNQFM
+318 M

-356 KQISTLIEPAI
+356 QQISTRIEPA
-367 VTSLGPDQTRQRWY
+367 VVNSLGADLARSKWY
-381 SHEDQPRTYK
+381 SHEDQPRAYR
-391 IGDCDEPLA
+391 IGDCDAPLVH
-400 FIVDEQVNLNDIQ
+400 IVDEKVNLSNIQ
-413 TATYSDLNGIESIV
+413 TATFSDLNGIESII
-427 ITTDSLLDAANDLA
+427 ITTDSLLDAANDLS

-453 VSLDYIYDVMN
+453 VSLSYIYDVMN

-504 PGAKSN
+504 LGAKSN
-510 LVPTYHT
+510 VVPTYHT
-517 NASFSLI
+517 NASFSLM

-532 YGYLESGESVN
+532 YGYLDSGESVN
-543 WFLDDLDIGI
+543 WYLDDLDIGI

-562 EAEEAVAKIANY
+562 EAEEMVAKIANY

-641 YPEAREALI
+641 YPEARQALFN
-650 DEVEQGALAV
+650 EVEQGALAV

-792 HQMIFD
+792 HQISFD

-811 LKALSWVQIQGSVRD
+811 LKALSWVQIKGSVHD
-826 VQSGAL
+826 VQSGAIMSD
-832 LNNFNGK
+832 FSGK

-848 QMQQTKVNDQ
+848 QIQQTKVNDQ

-866 TQNNTVFKGQASVV
+866 TQNNAVFKGQASVV

-896 SYGPPKISAYATD
+896 SYGPPKISAYATNFD
-909 FETDAWGASNE
+909 TDAWGASND
-920 QLMGGIFDGVI
+920 QLMGGILDGFIV
-931 TDTEG
+931 DTEG
-936 PEVQLFMNDTTFSTG
+936 PEVRLFMNDTTFASG
-951 NTVESDAIGLGLLSD
+951 SSVESDATGLGLLYD

-978 HNMTLTLDGVAINVN
+978 HNMTLTLDGEAINVN
-993 AYYESDLDDFT
+993 DYYESDLDDFT
-1004 RGSLRYPFNN
+1004 RGSMRYPFND
-1014 LTLGEHTLSLRAWD
+1014 LALGEHTLSLRAWD

-1043 EPSTPILDQ
+1043 EPSTPILEQ
-1052 LLAFPNPFTDQVKF
+1052 LLAFPNPFTDQIKF
-1066 QLAHQ
+1066 QLTHQ
-1071 ERGEEGELKVSVT
+1071 EQGEEGELKVSVT
-1084 NNQGQLVWQRAQ
+1084 NNQGQLIWQRAQ
-1096 NLRLNDTKT
+1096 TLRLNAAST

-1115 PGKTPGA
+1115 SGKTPGA

>member
-1 MKKIIA
+1 
-7 LFGIILYPVLVAGQM
+7 
-22 SFDAGT
+22 
-28 YVRFKTLNHRISAP
+28 
-42 KTWGEE
+42 
-48 SSGLYMLS
+48 
-56 GSEILD
+56 
-62 LGILTV
+62 
-68 ASSNQSL
+68 
-75 EIRCRLE
+75 
-82 GNLSPQNSASEPMNN
+82 
-97 DFSIPYHVFDSD
+97 
-109 SIIDDDTEF
+109 
-118 WFYIPPN
+118 
-125 YNMSYD
+125 
-131 PILGSSSYVPNPFS
+131 
-145 DRKYFLV
+145 
-152 SGGNTAYQGIPLE
+152 
-165 AVAKQ
+165 
-170 DSSRAL
+170 
-176 NAKATWVYDTAMYNL
+176 
-191 VGTGRKWMGELFD
+191 
-204 FTTTRVYDF
+204 
-213 SGRTTLS
+213 
-220 TSSANRP
+220 
-227 LPGSNIKV
+227 
-235 QIKAVARSSTSNTKL
+235 
-250 TVQYGSQSET
+250 
-260 VAFPAV
+260 
-266 QTGSVSNYVQEKLLT
+266 
-281 VDFTADQS
+281 
-289 TTLTITYDKL
+289 
-299 GDNAAA
+299 
-305 MWLDEMIVDWETS
+305 
-318 EEEVYPNQFM
+318 
-328 VNHPRGAG
+328 
-336 NYSHFEVEGSS
+336 
-347 CLRIFGIEN
+347 
-356 KQISTLIEPAI
+356 
-367 VTSLGPDQTRQRWY
+367 
-381 SHEDQPRTYK
+381 
-391 IGDCDEPLA
+391 
-400 FIVDEQVNLNDIQ
+400 
-413 TATYSDLNGIESIV
+413 
-427 ITTDSLLDAANDLA
+427 
-441 ELERAS
+441 
-447 GVTSEV
+447 
-453 VSLDYIYDVMN
+453 
-464 TGNPD
+464 
-469 IGAIRKFLVKA
+469 
-480 YADYNSLKYLTLFGD
+480 LFGD

-504 PGAKSN
+504 SGAKSN
-510 LVPTYHT
+510 VVPTYHT

-524 TSYITDDF
+524 SSYITDDF
-532 YGYLESGESVN
+532 YGYLDSGESVN

-562 EAEEAVAKIANY
+562 EAENAVAKIANY
-574 MQGADRFGPWR
+574 MTGADRFGPWR

-641 YPEAREALI
+641 YPEARQALFN
-650 DEVEQGALAV
+650 EVEQGALAV

-708 RISAGE
+708 RVSAGE
-714 QLFLNPSGGAIG
+714 QLFLNPNGGAIG

-792 HQMIFD
+792 HQMSFD
-798 TLNGMAWSDFQDT
+798 TLNGVAWSDFQDT
-811 LKALSWVQIQGSVRD
+811 LKALSWVQIQGGVRD
-826 VQSGAL
+826 AQSGAL

-866 TQNNTVFKGQASVV
+866 TQNNAVFKGQASVV
-880 NGKYTVAFR
+880 NGRYTVAFR

-909 FETDAWGASNE
+909 YETDAWGASND
-920 QLMGGIFDGVI
+920 QLMGGIFDGLI

-936 PEVQLFMNDTTFSTG
+936 PEVRLFMNDTAFTSG
-951 NTVESDAIGLGLLSD
+951 SSVESDANGLGLLYD

-978 HNMTLTLDGVAINVN
+978 HNMTLTLDGEAINVN
-993 AYYESDLDDFT
+993 DYYESDLDDFT
-1004 RGSLRYPFNN
+1004 RGSLRYPFND
-1014 LTLGEHTLSLRAWD
+1014 LALGEHTLSLRAWD

-1043 EPSTPILDQ
+1043 APSTPILEQ

-1066 QLAHQ
+1066 QLTHQ
-1071 ERGEEGELKVSVT
+1071 EQGEEGELKVSVT
-1084 NNQGQLVWQRAQ
+1084 NNQGQLVWQRTQ
-1096 NLRLNDTKT
+1096 TLRLNDATT

-1115 PGKTPGA
+1115 PGQTPGA